1 MTNIIKKDV
10 KYINKD
16 FGQFR
21 QNLINFTKNYFP
33 NTYNDFNETSPGM
46 MFIEMASYVGDVLSF
61 YTDTQ
66 HKESLLTSAEETIN
80 LYNLA
85 HAIGYKPKL
94 RTASSVNVDFFQLLP
109 AIGTGQNTQPD
120 YNYSLIIPAGT
131 VVSSNEG
138 VSFRTL
144 DTVDFSFSS
153 SYDNTDISI
162 YQLDETGQITFYLAK
177 KQVQVISGEI
187 QLAEYTFEEP
197 KPYDKIV
204 IDIDEPVLDIVDV
217 KDSDGNTWYEV
228 PYLSQDIV
236 PVSIPNIPYFDSEL
250 SKQRGSAPYIL
261 KYVKTEKRFVTRLRS
276 DNKTELQFGS
286 GISSNADEE
295 IIPNPTSVGSGLTY
309 LERTTDLSID
319 PSNFLY
325 TKTYGQAPSGTTLTV
340 RYTIGGGI
348 ASNVASNTI
357 VVINTTEDITVLDD
371 TGLDNSLLNL
381 IKSSV
386 AVNNVESATG
396 GSERTDIEAIRIDA
410 MSNFAAQ
417 NRAVTKEDYIIRCFT
432 MPSKYGAIAKAFIT
446 PDEQLSNA
454 NSEDRIAN
462 PFALNLYTL
471 GYDGNK
477 NFTTLS
483 SAVKENLK
491 TYLSQ
496 YRMLTDAVNIKDAF
510 IVNIGINFEIV
521 IRPNYN
527 SNEVVLRCVDYL
539 KTKFSNERMQINE
552 PLVLSSIATDLDK
565 IEGVQTVLD
574 VEIVNLYDTDAG
586 YSGNFYDIQGAT
598 KNKILYP
605 SLDPCIFE
613 IKYPNKDIKGRVV
626 NI

>member
-94 RTASSVNVDFFQLLP
+94 RTAAIADIDVFQLLP
-109 AIGTGQNTQPD
+109 AIDTGQNTQPD
-120 YNYSLIIPAGT
+120 FKYSLIVPAGT
-131 VVSSNEG
+131 VVSTNEG
-138 VSFRTL
+138 ISFRTL

-153 SYDNTDISI
+153 SYDATDISI

-177 KQVQVISGEI
+177 KQVQVIAGEI
-187 QLAEYTFEEP
+187 QAAEFEFETP

-204 IDIDEPVLDIVDV
+204 IDIDEPVLDIIDV
-217 KDSDGNTWYEV
+217 KDSDGNIWYEV
-228 PYLSQDIV
+228 PYLSQDLV
-236 PVSIPNIPYFDSEL
+236 PVSIPNIPYYDEEL
-250 SKQRGSAPYIL
+250 SKQRGAAPYIL

-286 GISSNADEE
+286 GISSDADEE

-348 ASNVASNTI
+348 ASNVPATTI
-357 VVINTTEDITVLDD
+357 VVINSTEDITVLDN
-371 TGLDNSLLNL
+371 TGLDPNLLSLVKNS
-381 IKSSV
+381 I
-386 AVNNVESATG
+386 AINNVEPATG

-432 MPSKYGAIAKAFIT
+432 MPSKFGAVAKAYIT
-446 PDEQLSNA
+446 QDDQLSNP

-471 GYDGNK
+471 GYDSNK

-483 SAVKENLK
+483 HAVKENLK

-510 IVNIGINFEIV
+510 IINIGINFEIV

-527 SNEVVLRCVDYL
+527 ANEVILRCVEFL
-539 KTKFSNERMQINE
+539 KTKFNNERMQINE

-586 YSGNFYDIQGAT
+586 YSGNFYNINGAV